1 MDASDLISDIR
12 RGTNTAV
19 VTSSET
25 ALFYLLNSDPSLL
38 RWPLFVLTKNDSE
51 ARRLSEELNT
61 FFGDRAY
68 WYPKKQLTFHDI
80 ETESPDIRA
89 YRMTAID
96 RLISGQ
102 NPIIVTT
109 P

>member
-1 MDASDLISDIR
+1 M
-12 RGTNTAV
+12 

-80 ETESPDIRA
+80 ETESPDTVS
-89 YRMTAID
+89 YTHLPAIY
-96 RLISGQ
+96 
-102 NPIIVTT
+102 
-109 P
+109 